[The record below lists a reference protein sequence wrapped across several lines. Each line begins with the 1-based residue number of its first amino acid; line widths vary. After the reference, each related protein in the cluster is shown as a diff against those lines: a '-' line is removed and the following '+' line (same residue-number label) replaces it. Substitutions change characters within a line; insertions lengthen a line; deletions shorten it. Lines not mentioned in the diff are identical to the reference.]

1 LPSAAEYGIGGQ
13 PDPSTRIA
21 IQGALIMSSPYQ
33 PPYRQPPTNGLGI
46 AGFIVSL
53 VGLVATCGVLC
64 PLGLL
69 LSLFGLLKRP
79 RGFAIAG
86 TLIGLVGTAF
96 IACFVGLFAAAVV
109 SRVHQA
115 ELSEKAQMTA
125 DVLAEAEQIID
136 THYVDHGKLPDGIE
150 GNKLLVELS
159 DGWGGSIRYDRED
172 DQRYLVRSPGE
183 DGEFD
188 SDDDVTTGLLQG
200 GS

>member
-1 LPSAAEYGIGGQ
+1 
-13 PDPSTRIA
+13 
-21 IQGALIMSSPYQ
+21 MSSPYQ
-33 PPYRQPPTNGLGI
+33 PPYPHTVVQPAPTNGLGI

-64 PLGLL
+64 PLGLS

-86 TLIGLVGTAF
+86 TIIGLIGTAS
-96 IACFVGLFAAAVV
+96 IALFFGFLATAAV
-109 SRVHQA
+109 RGARTA
-115 ELSEKAQMTA
+115 ETAACMAQTKA
-125 DVLAEAEQIID
+125 VLAEAEEIIEMHRID
-136 THYVDHGKLPDGIE
+136 TGKLPGGIE

-172 DQRYLVRSPGE
+172 DHRYLVRSSGE

-188 SDDDVTTGLLQG
+188 TPDDVTSGPG
-200 GS
+200 DARS